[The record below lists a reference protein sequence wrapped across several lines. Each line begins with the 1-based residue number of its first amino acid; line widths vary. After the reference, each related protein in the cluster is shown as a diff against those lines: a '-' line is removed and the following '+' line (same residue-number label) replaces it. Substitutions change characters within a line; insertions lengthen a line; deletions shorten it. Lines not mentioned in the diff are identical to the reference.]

1 MNSIPLFGVA
11 KVAEI
16 CYTILAA
23 KTNREVRDMSARK
36 SEIVIVGIALLS
48 FVIGVYYYP
57 QMPEQMASHW
67 NAKGQVDDYLSKFW
81 GLFLIPITL
90 VGLALLF
97 MAVPRMD
104 PLRENIEKFRRYY
117 DGFVILFMLFMIVV
131 YLLTILWNTGIKI
144 SLNVFLPIAAGI
156 MFVGVGI
163 LVENTRQNWF
173 VGIRTPWT
181 MSSESVWDKTHRM
194 AGKLFKIAGAIAIV
208 GTLFQSYAV
217 YFVLVPAILV
227 AVYTVA
233 YSYVEYKKERK

>member
-1 MNSIPLFGVA
+1 
-11 KVAEI
+11 
-16 CYTILAA
+16 
-23 KTNREVRDMSARK
+23 MSVRK
-36 SEIVIVGIALLS
+36 SEILIVGIALLS
-48 FVIGVYYYP
+48 FAIGVYYYP

-97 MAVPRMD
+97 MAVPRVD

-117 DGFVILFMLFMIVV
+117 DGFVILFMIFMICV
-131 YLLTILWNTGIKI
+131 YLATILWSIEIRI

-156 MFVGVGI
+156 MFIGAGI
-163 LVENTRQNWF
+163 LCENTKQNWF

-194 AGKLFKIAGAIAIV
+194 AGKLFKIAGIISIV
-208 GTLFQSYAV
+208 GILFQSYAV

-227 AVYTVA
+227 AVYTVV
-233 YSYVEYKKERK
+233 YSYLEYKKEMN

>member
-1 MNSIPLFGVA
+1 
-11 KVAEI
+11 
-16 CYTILAA
+16 
-23 KTNREVRDMSARK
+23 MSARK
-36 SEIVIVGIALLS
+36 SEIIIVGIALLS
-48 FVIGVYYYP
+48 FAIGIYYYP

-208 GTLFQSYAV
+208 GILFQSYAV